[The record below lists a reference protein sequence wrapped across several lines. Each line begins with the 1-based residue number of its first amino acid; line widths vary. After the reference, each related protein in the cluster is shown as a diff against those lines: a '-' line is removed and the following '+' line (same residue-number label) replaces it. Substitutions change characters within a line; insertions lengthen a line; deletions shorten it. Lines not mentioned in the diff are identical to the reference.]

1 MLKNI
6 GLLLIAGGMAIASP
20 SAMAIENYYVG
31 ASVIRVTDKGDEAPG
46 IYPVAA
52 GIRAGI
58 TVNEHFAVEARYATG
73 VSSDSANFGGLPV
86 DLELDHLYGAYMKGI
101 IPVGRVSPYVLVGY
115 THGQETF
122 RVKALGLS
130 ASDSDSKPSFGIGM
144 DVPLGDKWS
153 LNVEWAR
160 LLKGQDDL
168 GVGYKIES
176 LSVGGAYHF
185 K

>member
-6 GLLLIAGGMAIASP
+6 GLLCVAAGMAIASP

-31 ASVIRVTDKGDEAPG
+31 GSVIRVTDKGD
-46 IYPVAA
+46 
-52 GIRAGI
+52 
-58 TVNEHFAVEARYATG
+58 VNEHFAVEARYATG

-86 DLELDHLYGAYMKGI
+86 ELELDHLYGAYMKGI
-101 IPVGRVSPYVLVGY
+101 IPIGRVSPYVLVGY

-144 DVPLGDKWS
+144 DVPLGDNWS
-153 LNVEWAR
+153 FNVEWAR

-168 GVGYKIES
+168 GVGYKIEG